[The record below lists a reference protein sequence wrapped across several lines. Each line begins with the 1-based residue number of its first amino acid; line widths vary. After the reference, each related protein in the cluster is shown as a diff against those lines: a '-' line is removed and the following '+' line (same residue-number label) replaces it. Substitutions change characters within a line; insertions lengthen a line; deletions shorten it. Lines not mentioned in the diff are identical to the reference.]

1 MSPSKRKRPTPGKS
15 TGGDPQKRPPDR
27 EVVRR
32 FGLLVFGAGFVVL
45 FAIAAIAEG
54 IGHPSVP
61 AGDVA
66 IVEDVPG
73 DDGNITKAKFNH
85 AMELSAAEAKLP
97 KVPQP
102 GDDQYEEMRDGA
114 MEKLLQTAWVRGQAA
129 EMGIS
134 ATDAEV
140 AEKAKEL
147 KEKKF
152 KSEAEYQKAIKE
164 LHLTQADV
172 NEVME
177 LQVLTPKIEEKV
189 NGNSQK
195 PSDAEVEDYYEE
207 VKEAQFTQPA
217 TRDVRLILNKDKK
230 KVERAKALL
239 EKDNSPDS
247 WDKVAKEFSTESLSR
262 KEGGL
267 RRGLEEGALEEP
279 VGALVFET
287 PEDELEGIVKNA
299 EGFYVFEVENSTPE
313 SVQSLDDVREQ
324 IVPLLEQ
331 QAGEAVFRE
340 FVLDFEE
347 TWHSRTFCAS
357 GFELKLCANFEE
369 NADPA
374 AGDPSLEKCRQEV
387 STKEFPE
394 SCPAPVRQLAPALP
408 GTVSVLSPGGTGS
421 SLGAQLGQP
430 ALPQRPRPAGL
441 PEEAEEEVPLSE
453 APPVAP

>member
-1 MSPSKRKRPTPGKS
+1 
-15 TGGDPQKRPPDR
+15 
-27 EVVRR
+27 VRR
-32 FGLLVFGAGFVVL
+32 FGLLVFGAGFLVL

-73 DDGNITKAKFNH
+73 DDGSITEAKFDH
-85 AMELSAAEAKLP
+85 AMELATAEAKLS
-97 KVPQP
+97 KVPKP
-102 GDDQYEEMRDGA
+102 GDDQYEELRDRA

-134 ATDAEV
+134 VTDEEV
-140 AEKAKEL
+140 AQKAKEL
-147 KEKKF
+147 REQQF

-177 LQVLTPKIEEKV
+177 LQLLTPKIEEEV
-189 NGNSQK
+189 RGNAQK

-207 VKEAQFTQPA
+207 VKATQFTKPA

-230 KVERAKALL
+230 KAERAKALL
-239 EKDNSPDS
+239 EKDNSPKN
-247 WDKVAKEFSTESLSR
+247 WDKVAKEFSTESLS
-262 KEGGL
+262 KAEGGL

-279 VGALVFET
+279 VGALIFET
-287 PEDELEGIVKNA
+287 PEDELEGVVKNS
-299 EGFYVFEVENSTPE
+299 EGFYVFEVEDSTPE
-313 SVQSLDDVREQ
+313 SVQSLDAVRDQ

-331 QAGEAVFRE
+331 QAGEAVFHE

-347 TWHSRTFCAS
+347 AWRSRTFCAS
-357 GFELKLCANFEE
+357 GFEFKLCANFEE

-374 AGDPSLEKCRQEV
+374 VGDASSEKCRQEV
-387 STKEFPE
+387 SAKEFPE

-408 GTVSVLSPGGTGS
+408 GTVSVLAPGGTGS
-421 SLGAQLGQP
+421 SLGGLSGQTP
-430 ALPQRPRPAGL
+430 LPQRPRPAGL
-441 PEEAEEEVPLSE
+441 PEEAAEEVPLSE